1 MKIGF
6 IGTGKITSSIIY
18 GIFKSKLKISKI
30 HISPRNKSI
39 ANKLSKKFK
48 SVKIAKNNQEIIN
61 NSSLIFL
68 AITPSVGLKIINT
81 LKFTS
86 NKKIISF
93 IATVSLASLKKLT
106 KNKNIV
112 RAIPL
117 PPIEIKKGPIV
128 IYPPNKVAKSFFS
141 HLGSVI
147 EVKNENI
154 CNKFWSTSALM
165 APFYELLK
173 VSTDWLIRKGVD
185 QSKAT
190 SYITELFLGL
200 SQDAV
205 NKKSTGLKKLVAESQ
220 TPKGLNEQ
228 ALKELQRGKF
238 YSKLNKTLN
247 NIHNRLNKTK

>member
-18 GIFKSKLKISKI
+18 GVFKSKLKISKI
-30 HISPRNKSI
+30 YISPRNKSI
-39 ANKLSKKFK
+39 ASKLNKKFK
-48 SVKIAKNNQEIIN
+48 SVKVAKNNQEIID

-68 AITPSVGLKIINT
+68 AITPIVSLKILNT
-81 LKFTS
+81 LKFKS

-147 EVKNENI
+147 EVKNENL

-173 VSTDWLIRKGVD
+173 VSTDWLVRKGVD
-185 QSKAT
+185 ESRAT
-190 SYITELFLGL
+190 NYITELFLGL

-238 YSKLNKTLN
+238 YSKLSKTLN
-247 NIHNRLNKTK
+247 NIHTRLNKTK

>member
-30 HISPRNKSI
+30 YISPRNRFL

-48 SVKIAKNNQEIIN
+48 SIKIAKNNQEIID

-68 AITPSVGLKIINT
+68 AVTPTVGLKILNI

-86 NKKIISF
+86 KKKIISF
-93 IATVSLASLKKLT
+93 IATISLANLKKLT
-106 KNKNIV
+106 KNKNIIK
-112 RAIPL
+112 AIPL

-147 EVKNENI
+147 EVKSENV

-173 VSTDWLIRKGVD
+173 VSTDWLTRKGVD

-190 SYITELFLGL
+190 SYVTELFLGL

-228 ALKELQRGKF
+228 ALKELQREKF

-247 NIHNRLNKTK
+247 NIHTRLNKAK

>member
-30 HISPRNKSI
+30 YISPRNKST

-48 SVKIAKNNQEIIN
+48 TVKIAKNNQEIID

-68 AITPSVGLKIINT
+68 ALTPTVGLKILNS

-93 IATVSLASLKKLT
+93 IATISLANLKRLT

-128 IYPPNKVAKSFFS
+128 ICPPNKGAKSFFS

-147 EVKNENI
+147 EVKNEKV

-165 APFYELLK
+165 APFYELLR

-190 SYITELFLGL
+190 NYITELFLGL

-205 NKKSTGLKKLVAESQ
+205 NKKPSGLKKLVAESQ

-238 YSKLNKTLN
+238 YSKLSKTLN
-247 NIHNRLNKTK
+247 NIHTRLNKAK

>member
-18 GIFKSKLKISKI
+18 GIYKSKLKISKI
-30 HISPRNKSI
+30 YISPRNKSI
-39 ANKLSKKFK
+39 AKKLSKKFK
-48 SVKIAKNNQEIIN
+48 AVKIAKNNQEIID

-68 AITPSVGLKIINT
+68 ALTPTVGLKILNT

-86 NKKIISF
+86 AKKIISF
-93 IATVSLASLKKLT
+93 IATISLSSLKKLT

-128 IYPPNKVAKSFFS
+128 VCPPNKIAKSFFS

-147 EVKNENI
+147 EVKSEKV

-173 VSTDWLIRKGVD
+173 VSNDWLVRKGVEK
-185 QSKAT
+185 SKAT
-190 SYITELFLGL
+190 NYITELFLGL

-205 NKKSTGLKKLVAESQ
+205 NKKTNGLKKLVAESQ

-228 ALKELQRGKF
+228 ALKELQREKF

-247 NIHNRLNKTK
+247 NIHIRLNKTK

>member
-18 GIFKSKLKISKI
+18 GIFKSKLKITTI
-30 HISPRNKSI
+30 YISSRNKTISK
-39 ANKLSKKFK
+39 KLSKKFK
-48 SVKIAKNNQEIIN
+48 SVKIVKGNQEIVD

-68 AITPSVGLKIINT
+68 AVTPTVGLKILSM
-81 LKFTS
+81 LKFKS

-93 IATVSLASLKKLT
+93 IATISLTKLKKLT

-117 PPIEIKKGPIV
+117 PPIEIKKGPIIV
-128 IYPPNKVAKSFFS
+128 CPPNKIVKSFFS

-173 VSTDWLIRKGVD
+173 VSTDWLIRKGVER
-185 QSKAT
+185 SKAT

-205 NKKSTGLKKLVAESQ
+205 NKKPTGLKKLVAESQ
-220 TPKGLNEQ
+220 TPRGLNEQ

-247 NIHNRLNKTK
+247 SIHTRLNKAK

>member
-30 HISPRNKSI
+30 YISPRNKSI
-39 ANKLSKKFK
+39 AKKLSKKFK
-48 SVKIAKNNQEIIN
+48 AVKIAKNNQEIID

-68 AITPSVGLKIINT
+68 ALTPTVGLKILNT

-86 NKKIISF
+86 AKKIISF
-93 IATVSLASLKKLT
+93 IATISLSSLKKLT

-128 IYPPNKVAKSFFS
+128 VCPPNKIAKSFFR

-147 EVKNENI
+147 EVKSEQV

-173 VSTDWLIRKGVD
+173 VSTDWLVNKGVD

-190 SYITELFLGL
+190 SYVTELFLGL

-205 NKKSTGLKKLVAESQ
+205 NKKSTGLKNLVAESQ

-238 YSKLNKTLN
+238 YSKLAKTLN
-247 NIHNRLNKTK
+247 NIHTRLNKAK

>member
-18 GIFKSKLKISKI
+18 GIFKSKLKITKI
-30 HISPRNKSI
+30 YISSRNRTI
-39 ANKLSKKFK
+39 AKKLNKKFR
-48 SVKIAKNNQEIIN
+48 SVKIVKDNQEIIDS
-61 NSSLIFL
+61 SSLIFL
-68 AITPSVGLKIINT
+68 AVTPTVGIKILSK
-81 LKFTS
+81 LKFKS

-93 IATVSLASLKKLT
+93 IATISLASLKKLT
-106 KNKNIV
+106 KNNNVV

-117 PPIEIKKGPIV
+117 PPIEIKKGPIIV
-128 IYPPNKVAKSFFS
+128 CPPNKVAKSFFS

-147 EVKNENI
+147 EVKSEKV

-165 APFYELLK
+165 APFYEFLK
-173 VSTDWLIRKGVD
+173 VSIDWLTRKGVD

-190 SYITELFLGL
+190 NYITELFLGL

-205 NKKSTGLKKLVAESQ
+205 NKKSSGLKQLVAESQ

-238 YSKLNKTLN
+238 YSKLSKTLN
-247 NIHNRLNKTK
+247 NIHTRLNKAK

>member
-18 GIFKSKLKISKI
+18 GIYKSKLKISKI
-30 HISPRNKSI
+30 YISPRNKSI
-39 ANKLSKKFK
+39 AKKLSKKFK
-48 SVKIAKNNQEIIN
+48 AVKIAKNNQEIID

-68 AITPSVGLKIINT
+68 ALTPTVGLKILNT

-86 NKKIISF
+86 AKKIISF
-93 IATVSLASLKKLT
+93 IATISLSSLKRLT

-117 PPIEIKKGPIV
+117 PPIKIKKGPIV
-128 IYPPNKVAKSFFS
+128 VCPPNKIAKSFFS

-147 EVKNENI
+147 EVKSEQV

-173 VSTDWLIRKGVD
+173 VSTDWLVSKGVD

-190 SYITELFLGL
+190 SYVTELFLGL

-205 NKKSTGLKKLVAESQ
+205 NKKSTGLKNLVAESQ
-220 TPKGLNEQ
+220 TLKGLNEQ

-247 NIHNRLNKTK
+247 NIHARLNKAK